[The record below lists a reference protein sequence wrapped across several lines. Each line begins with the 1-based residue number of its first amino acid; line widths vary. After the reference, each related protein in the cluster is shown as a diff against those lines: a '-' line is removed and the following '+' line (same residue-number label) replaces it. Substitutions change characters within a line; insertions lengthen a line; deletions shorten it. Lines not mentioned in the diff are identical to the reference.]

1 MKWVGED
8 GLSLLHFGRKM
19 FAPSKK
25 GFSGANFGRMRPL
38 APTALDKN
46 EPEPGVRDTV
56 LMDSICS

>member
-25 GFSGANFGRMRPL
+25 GFSGARFGRMRPL
-38 APTALDKN
+38 APNALDKN
-46 EPEPGVRDTV
+46 ELSLTRETKTKNI
-56 LMDSICS
+56 L

>member
-25 GFSGANFGRMRPL
+25 GFSGASFGRMRPL
-38 APTALDKN
+38 APNALDKN
-46 EPEPGVRDTV
+46 EPEM
-56 LMDSICS
+56 LFSCFLL